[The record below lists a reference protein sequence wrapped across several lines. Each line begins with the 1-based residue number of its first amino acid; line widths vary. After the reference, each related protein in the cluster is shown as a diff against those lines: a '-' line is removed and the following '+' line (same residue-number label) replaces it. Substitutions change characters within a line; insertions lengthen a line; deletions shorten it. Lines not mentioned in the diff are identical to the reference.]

1 MRKRKSTNNFS
12 TILSSFIV
20 LLLVV
25 GVVGFLFVF
34 TENYTTPLKS
44 FHVTCGN
51 DEIIKDVE
59 NFDIVVGKEYKF
71 EITTNISVVGSN
83 TKCSVAIVPNDV
95 EETNFTFT
103 SNGTEIKFATMESLT
118 KGFVL
123 LAHDDYFTLTA
134 KMDLTE
140 IMSLYYPNTTILG
153 CPTAIDSGV
162 PYFRLVVTSADQ
174 SEIININFN
183 LKSE

>member
-1 MRKRKSTNNFS
+1 MSKRKSTNSFS
-12 TILSSFIV
+12 TILSSFII

-25 GVVGFLFVF
+25 VVVGFLFIF
-34 TENYTTPLKS
+34 TKNYTTPLKS
-44 FHVTCGN
+44 FHVTCEN
-51 DEIIKDVE
+51 EEIIRDVE

-71 EITTNISVVGSN
+71 EITTNINVEGN
-83 TKCSVAIVPNDV
+83 DNKCSVAIVPNDV

-103 SNGTEIKFATMESLT
+103 SNDTEIEFATIESLT

-123 LAHDDYFTLTA
+123 SAHDDYFTLTA

-140 IMSLYYPNTTILG
+140 IIGLYYPNTRISS
-153 CPTAIDSGV
+153 CPTAIDSGI

-174 SEIININFN
+174 SKTININFN

>member
-1 MRKRKSTNNFS
+1 MSKRKSTNSFS
-12 TILSSFIV
+12 TILSSFII

-25 GVVGFLFVF
+25 GVVGFLFIF

-44 FHVTCGN
+44 FHITCENEDFIG
-51 DEIIKDVE
+51 DIE

-71 EITTNISVVGSN
+71 EITTNINVEGN
-83 TKCSVAIVPNDV
+83 DNKCSVAIVPNDV

-103 SNGTEIKFATMESLT
+103 SNDTEIEFATIESLT

-123 LAHDDYFTLTA
+123 SAHDDYFTLTA

-140 IMSLYYPNTTILG
+140 IMGLYYPNTTISS
-153 CPTAIDSGV
+153 CPTAIDSGI
-162 PYFRLVVTSADQ
+162 PYFRLVVTSVDQ
-174 SEIININFN
+174 SKTININFN